1 MKNCPKNSPQMTSKM
16 KNLPKKMKIL
26 KKMKNLKIFR
36 QYTKK
41 KLTRKF
47 PPNDLKNEKLTSKM
61 KILKKMENFENLQ
74 TI

>member
-1 MKNCPKNSPQMTSKM
+1 
-16 KNLPKKMKIL
+16 MKIL
-26 KKMKNLKIFR
+26 KKMKNFKIFR
-36 QYTKK
+36 QSTKNE

-47 PPNDLKNEKLTSKM
+47 PPNDLKNEKFTKKM